1 MSWLI
6 LVVAGL
12 FEVAWASVLAETKGF
27 TRVVPTVGFLLTLA
41 ISMFL
46 LQVAT
51 RTIPIG
57 TGYAVWVGI
66 GALGAFLV
74 AVLFRGQ
81 STSIGQVLA
90 MAALVA
96 SIIAVK
102 LTATID
108 ESPVEHHWGTVPR
121 RSGWH
126 LGRHPLRGFDGTQG
140 CRCLKRNRC
149 RPRALRK
156 LRERSKSARIRA

>member
-1 MSWLI
+1 MSWFI

-12 FEVAWASVLAETKGF
+12 FEVAWASLLGETKGF
-27 TRVVPTVGFLLTLA
+27 TRPAPTAGFVLALA
-41 ISMFL
+41 ISMYL

-66 GALGAFLV
+66 GAVGAFLV

-81 STSIGQVLA
+81 QTSTAQVLA
-90 MAALVA
+90 IVALVG

-102 LTATID
+102 LTAA
-108 ESPVEHHWGTVPR
+108 H
-121 RSGWH
+121 
-126 LGRHPLRGFDGTQG
+126 
-140 CRCLKRNRC
+140 
-149 RPRALRK
+149 
-156 LRERSKSARIRA
+156 